1 MDKETIAEM
10 KKQIAT
16 EDTAGTGG
24 PTQPPEMQ
32 QQQQADTEAN
42 PPVDNTQDDA
52 ANESLT
58 PQLDFEVEK
67 YSSLLNKR

>member
-1 MDKETIAEM
+1 M
-10 KKQIAT
+10 KKQIAK

-24 PTQPPEMQ
+24 PTTPPEQQ
-32 QQQQADTEAN
+32 QQQQADAEAN